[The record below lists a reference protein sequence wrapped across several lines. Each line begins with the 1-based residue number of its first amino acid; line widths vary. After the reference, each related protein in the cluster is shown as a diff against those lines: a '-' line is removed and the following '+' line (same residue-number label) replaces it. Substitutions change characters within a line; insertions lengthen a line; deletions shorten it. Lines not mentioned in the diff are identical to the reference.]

1 MDLEVIVNKVKNNF
15 LESVLE
21 ASTFRGENTLV
32 LRAEDILPIC
42 RFLHDDPDLFFD
54 YLTDLCGVDDYPHEP
69 RFQVVYY
76 LCAMKTRRRLRLK
89 VSLPGMVPRIAS
101 VVSVW
106 KAANWLEREAFDMF
120 GIIFLEHPDLRR
132 ILLTPDWEGHPLR
145 KDYPLRG

>member
-15 LESVLE
+15 PESVLE

-54 YLTDLCGVDDYPHEP
+54 YLTDLCGVDDYPREP
-69 RFQVVYY
+69 RFEVIYH
-76 LCAMKTRRRLRLK
+76 LCAMKTRSRLRLK
-89 VSLPGMVPRIAS
+89 TSLPGTAPHLTS